1 MPHSAFGNRAA
12 RIYYGFGLLLLA
24 LVPLQYLYLPLGTNV
39 SDAIVTLC
47 LAALAL
53 PFASLQSNLAGPMQL
68 RTLAPWLYGAGTIL
82 TMISAPWLQES
93 ITKLGRDA
101 QGTFL
106 IGLVD
111 LLFPGMILLPVAAL
125 IVGTLRR
132 NRQRP
137 GSGYLLGGLCLLAVC
152 TGRIWLNLFN
162 NHFELAPSA
171 DSIMSGLMWTPA
183 SFVVATAGVTLG
195 SLPPELHLA
204 SRSASAMLLCYLLAI
219 LLIPLGASTS
229 LADHE
234 TQAYVTLLLITMLV
248 CVPASQLTRV
258 WIMSKP
264 VGRPN

>member
-1 MPHSAFGNRAA
+1 MPHSVFRNRAA

-24 LVPLQYLYLPLGTNV
+24 IVPLQYLYLPLGTNV

-47 LAALAL
+47 LAALAF
-53 PFASLQSNLAGPMQL
+53 PFASLQSNLAGPMKL

-93 ITKLGRDA
+93 IAKLGRDA
-101 QGTFL
+101 QWTLL

-137 GSGYLLGGLCLLAVC
+137 RSGYLLGGLCLLAVC
-152 TGRIWLNLFN
+152 TGRTWLNLFN

-171 DSIMSGLMWTPA
+171 DSFMSGLLWEPA
-183 SFVVATAGVTLG
+183 SFVVATAGVILG
-195 SLPPELHLA
+195 SLPAELHVA
-204 SRSASAMLLCYLLAI
+204 SRSTSAMLLCYLLAI
-219 LLIPLGASTS
+219 FLIPLGASTS

-234 TQAYVTLLLITMLV
+234 NQAYAALLLITMLV
-248 CVPASQLTRV
+248 CVPASHLTRV
-258 WIMSKP
+258 WITSKP
-264 VGRPN
+264 VGRSS